1 MTRLALVVGL
11 VLTVLVPAPTT
22 ASTRTGTVGVVD
34 AVAPTQA
41 DTDDTTDDTTTTDTT
56 TTDDTTT
63 DDTTDDT
70 TAEPGARLREHLQ
83 PLVDE
88 GTLDDA
94 QADRV
99 TEFMIENRPER
110 GDGGPGLG
118 GRHGHGGRGGIWA
131 DGEVAEF
138 LGLTQEEL
146 RDALQGGAT
155 LESLLPEGATV
166 DQLVT
171 IVVDDLEEHLAD
183 GVEDGRLT
191 QAEADEKLAEA
202 TERITE
208 RITGADDTAD

>member
-1 MTRLALVVGL
+1 MTMTNKRLTTIGVTAGVLAGL
-11 VLTVLVPAPTT
+11 GIGAVLGVPGLSGA
-22 ASTRTGTVGVVD
+22 ASP
-34 AVAPTQA
+34 AQE
-41 DTDDTTDDTTTTDTT
+41 DTTTT
-56 TTDDTTT
+56 TTDDVTTT

-70 TAEPGARLREHLQ
+70 ADDTAAEPGARVREHLQ

-99 TEFMIENRPER
+99 AEFMIENRPER
-110 GDGGPGLG
+110 GDRGPGVG

-171 IVVDDLEEHLAD
+171 IMVDDLEEHLAD

-191 QAEADEKLAEA
+191 QAEADEKLAGA

-208 RITGADDTAD
+208 RITGADDSAD